1 MYIIDA
7 HNHPYYHGMN
17 FEKMIANMDEN
28 GISKTWLLSWE
39 CPADEYDPNTTF
51 AFSTF
56 LGDTC
61 PVSFRHCWEFKQ
73 RAPERFIL
81 GFAPDPRKPACIQR
95 LCAAISNC
103 QVQVCGEVKFRMMY
117 DNPDAIDMYRFCG
130 ENGLPVIMHFD
141 NAGATCTGHE
151 FPRRHWWYGG
161 DIDTLERVLK
171 LCPETNFL
179 GHAPGFWCHISG
191 DDRGY
196 TEAYPTGPVLP
207 DGKVE
212 KLLETY
218 TNLYC
223 DCSAGS
229 CLTAFSRDPA
239 YTRKLIMTYPDRF
252 LFARDY
258 HDNRLHTFLNTLDL
272 PENVYALLCHGNAER
287 LISSK

>member
-1 MYIIDA
+1 
-7 HNHPYYHGMN
+7 
-17 FEKMIANMDEN
+17 
-28 GISKTWLLSWE
+28 
-39 CPADEYDPNTTF
+39 
-51 AFSTF
+51 
-56 LGDTC
+56 
-61 PVSFRHCWEFKQ
+61 
-73 RAPERFIL
+73 
-81 GFAPDPRKPACIQR
+81 
-95 LCAAISNC
+95 
-103 QVQVCGEVKFRMMY
+103 MMY
-117 DNPDAIDMYRFCG
+117 DNPDAIDLYRFCG
-130 ENGLPVIMHFD
+130 EQGIPVTMHFD
-141 NAGATCTGHE
+141 NAPAQLTGRE

-207 DGKVE
+207 GGKVE

-218 TNLYC
+218 PNLYC

-229 CLTAFSRDPA
+229 CLRAFMRDET

-258 HDNRLHTFLNTLDL
+258 LDNRLYTFLETLEL
-272 PENVYALLCHGNAER
+272 PDPVRKLLYHGNAER
-287 LISSK
+287 LVP